1 MASRIGPDVRISGA
15 ITASEDLTI
24 AGIVEGSVT
33 VLGALTIERGAQID
47 GEVCARDV
55 VLHGELRVPLRAT
68 ASVRLGP
75 TAVLLGDL
83 QAARLIIEE
92 GAVLEGNVRT
102 GRGAEALLPAAP
114 VRAALKT
121 PPMPERS
128 EVASP
133 RAVPQ
138 VAAPR
143 RAERIERGERVERG
157 ERNDRAERSERHD
170 RSIPELP
177 SLGRQKLVRR

>member
-33 VLGALTIERGAQID
+33 VLGELTIERGAQID

-121 PPMPERS
+121 PPMPERL
-128 EVASP
+128 EVVPP
-133 RAVPQ
+133 RAAPQ

-143 RAERIERGERVERG
+143 RAERADRSDRSERHERQ
-157 ERNDRAERSERHD
+157 DRSERHD